1 MFKPQTSKKSCE
13 FSSFMP
19 IIYAKTKNPEF
30 ESIFEM
36 VSASASGRQVLLFV
50 ETGVKTLV
58 RLSS

>member
-1 MFKPQTSKKSCE
+1 
-13 FSSFMP
+13 MP